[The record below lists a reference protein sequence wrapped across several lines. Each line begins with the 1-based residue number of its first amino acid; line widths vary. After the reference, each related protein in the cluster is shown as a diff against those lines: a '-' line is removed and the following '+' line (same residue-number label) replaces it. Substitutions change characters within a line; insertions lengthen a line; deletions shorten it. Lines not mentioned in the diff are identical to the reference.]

1 MNRITI
7 PALPGA
13 ISGWRRLSGIRPG
26 LVLAALFV
34 AALLA
39 ATLAPGLLVHG
50 DPLEASARYA
60 LCAPLLAGHLLGTDE
75 NGRDVLT
82 RLVYGTGPS
91 LYMGV
96 AATVIGLTAGVVLG
110 LAAAIGPR
118 WLDTVLMRFVDV
130 MLAFPELLLA
140 LVFIAVWGQGLMN
153 VTLAVGMAS
162 VPRFARL
169 VRALAGQVRGSPY
182 VEAARTLGWH
192 PAVIVWRHV
201 LPNAVRPVLPLA
213 AIGVGSNIVLGAALS
228 FLGFGAPPPSPE
240 WGAMLAVGRDFLS
253 NAWWLVAI
261 PGVAITLTVLS
272 ITALGRELLLRS
284 EGKQS

>member
-50 DPLEASARYA
+50 DPLEASARDA
-60 LCAPLLAGHLLGTDE
+60 LSAPLLAGHLLGTDE